1 MNKLLSRLLNCVVL
15 LAVPPFGLQRA
26 VANDGLVRLATTTSV
41 KGSGLLAAL
50 EPAFTNATG
59 YHLDVQ
65 VVGTGRA
72 LRLGRF
78 GKADVLIVH
87 DKEAETAFVAEG
99 WGLARHPLMKNEFL
113 IVGPGEDPAG
123 IKGSTDAVAAF
134 TAIASRHTRFVSRGD
149 DSGTHRKERDLWHK
163 AGIATRGD
171 WYFEA
176 GQSMRDTL
184 VTAAELTAYTLVDRG
199 TWLAQRSVTPLQLMV
214 RGDPRL
220 DNPYTVIAVNPE
232 RNAGL
237 NHQGAR
243 ALVHWLLSSS
253 GQALIRSV
261 KVDNEQLFLP
271 VADFDSDKTAVP
283 VQPDALPGA
292 RPAD

>member
-1 MNKLLSRLLNCVVL
+1 
-15 LAVPPFGLQRA
+15 
-26 VANDGLVRLATTTSV
+26 
-41 KGSGLLAAL
+41 
-50 EPAFTNATG
+50 
-59 YHLDVQ
+59 
-65 VVGTGRA
+65 
-72 LRLGRF
+72 
-78 GKADVLIVH
+78 
-87 DKEAETAFVAEG
+87 
-99 WGLARHPLMKNEFL
+99 
-113 IVGPGEDPAG
+113 
-123 IKGSTDAVAAF
+123 VAAF

-163 AGIATRGD
+163 AGITTRGD

-184 VTAAELTAYTLVDRG
+184 VTASELTAYTLVDRG

-232 RNAGL
+232 RNTGV
-237 NHQGAR
+237 NHQGAQ
-243 ALVHWLLSSS
+243 ALIHWLLSSS

-292 RPAD
+292 TPAD

>member
-65 VVGTGRA
+65 
-72 LRLGRF
+72 
-78 GKADVLIVH
+78 
-87 DKEAETAFVAEG
+87 
-99 WGLARHPLMKNEFL
+99 
-113 IVGPGEDPAG
+113 
-123 IKGSTDAVAAF
+123 AV
-134 TAIASRHTRFVSRGD
+134 
-149 DSGTHRKERDLWHK
+149 
-163 AGIATRGD
+163 
-171 WYFEA
+171 
-176 GQSMRDTL
+176 
-184 VTAAELTAYTLVDRG
+184 G

-232 RNAGL
+232 RNTGL
-237 NHQGAR
+237 NYQGAR